1 MQTPADQMTQN
12 LMLEISKI
20 QEMLLSMNEGLH
32 DVKERVRKLSEEKV
46 KEQVRST
53 IPLAPSAPGPGRHP
67 MIVTPT

>member
-53 IPLAPSAPGPGRHP
+53 IPLAPSAPGPGRRP